1 MKLRLQV
8 TRLLVVP
15 ATLLA
20 LLTHHTYSE
29 GSFADI
35 FLEAGGLLLLL
46 LAGGGR
52 IWAGAYVVG
61 RKNRALVI
69 EGPFSL
75 VRNPLYFFSFLAF
88 IGAGLSF
95 GSVILAAVFAL
106 TFLTVH
112 WPTIRSEE
120 RVLEELFGDAYRRYC
135 SQVPRF
141 IPALRRPHTQ
151 GTVALDSAVFFRTVN
166 ESLAI
171 PLIFIVAQV
180 TEWAKLS
187 GLLPVLFRLP

>member
-1 MKLRLQV
+1 M
-8 TRLLVVP
+8 
-15 ATLLA
+15 
-20 LLTHHTYSE
+20 
-29 GSFADI
+29 
-35 FLEAGGLLLLL
+35 
-46 LAGGGR
+46 
-52 IWAGAYVVG
+52 
-61 RKNRALVI
+61 
-69 EGPFSL
+69 
-75 VRNPLYFFSFLAF
+75 
-88 IGAGLSF
+88 
-95 GSVILAAVFAL
+95 ILAAVFAL